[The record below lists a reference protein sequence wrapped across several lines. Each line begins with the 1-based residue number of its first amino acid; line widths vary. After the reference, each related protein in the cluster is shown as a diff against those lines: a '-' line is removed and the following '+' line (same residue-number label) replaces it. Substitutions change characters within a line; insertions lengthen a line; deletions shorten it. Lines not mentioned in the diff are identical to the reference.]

1 MSRTRTATRQST
13 RVRRP
18 SARVAGEPVQENEA
32 PPVLGEEQVPVRPR
46 AASRARAAEDF
57 DGGGVWNVVPPR
69 GRRGLVVGEANVQVA
84 NVEGCRVEEA
94 AVPVG
99 VMMEV
104 VMTTMMM
111 MRPLALVEVEAHL
124 AGVVPGTIHRMMAM
138 MAHPVVPAVTVAV
151 MVALV
156 GAVVVQPVLRHPLF
170 LSILRMC

>member
-18 SARVAGEPVQENEA
+18 SARVAGEPVQDNEA

-69 GRRGLVVGEANVQVA
+69 GRRGLVVGEANV
-84 NVEGCRVEEA
+84 EGCRVEEA
-94 AVPVG
+94 AVPLG

-104 VMTTMMM
+104 VMTMMM
-111 MRPLALVEVEAHL
+111 WPLALVEVEAHL

-138 MAHPVVPAVTVAV
+138 MAHPVVPAVMVAV
-151 MVALV
+151 MAVLV
-156 GAVVVQPVLRHPLF
+156 GWCWWSRSSGAHCSYRYRSCVNGV
-170 LSILRMC
+170 